1 MWMENANLTA
11 EMFYLPLFM
20 VPLTSRVL
28 LTPTYSTL
36 SPLIQLDII
45 HSMENPQH
53 VSLDTGHLYHMNC
66 GPV

>member
-1 MWMENANLTA
+1 MWMGNVTLTA

-36 SPLIQLDII
+36 FPLIQLDII
-45 HSMENPQH
+45 RSMENPQR
-53 VSLDTGHLYHMNC
+53 VSLETGHLYRMNFR
-66 GPV
+66 PV